1 MNSPPAS
8 SSSVSQLCWVLAEAL
23 PPHYIIEASPL
34 WYAVWRCLPENVI
47 GLETLESLNGEGY
60 DRMADRALHRTFAAN
75 NAATHRCRHVA
86 FDGSAI
92 EHTAS
97 IMWAMDGILLIS
109 KDIHPPPIPK
119 LVSAPRSLHDIG
131 ASIAAEMHATRSG
144 PAPEAAAVRV
154 AQIEALVMQFES
166 QLEELVLHES
176 AATWGKS
183 WDEASMIVDVGVKL
197 PLHESTDA
205 AANFN
210 VRAPTSKLHYTTF
223 S

>member
-1 MNSPPAS
+1 MICVRCVLFFLLVAN
-8 SSSVSQLCWVLAEAL
+8 CWSIPVNLKLEKGRADFKWITLPWGAYQSFGELFPTLAEKSKWNFSR
-23 PPHYIIEASPL
+23 II
-34 WYAVWRCLPENVI
+34 LPEV
-47 GLETLESLNGEGY
+47 
-60 DRMADRALHRTFAAN
+60 F
-75 NAATHRCRHVA
+75 
-86 FDGSAI
+86 
-92 EHTAS
+92 
-97 IMWAMDGILLIS
+97 
-109 KDIHPPPIPK
+109 
-119 LVSAPRSLHDIG
+119 
-131 ASIAAEMHATRSG
+131 AAEMHATRTG

-210 VRAPTSKLHYTTF
+210 VRAPTSKLHSTTF